1 MRNNGPVTQ
10 QEYVLRDGM
19 AIISKTDH
27 KGRITH
33 VNSDFVEAS
42 GFDEAE
48 LIGQAHNI
56 LRHPDMPGEAF
67 RDLWQTVKSGL
78 PWSGMVKNRRKDGAH
93 YWVRASVTPLPDG
106 GFMSVRQRPEPA
118 EVAQAEALY
127 RDMRES
133 RTKVQ
138 FQRGQVVTYPIIW
151 RLVESVRRLSLTQ
164 RLWSMALI
172 ALALVLAVGADGV
185 WQVRAGM
192 QSLQSV
198 YAERTAPINDLAR
211 IQRLLEINAAEVL
224 RGYQHDPR
232 THFAV
237 LHDHDVSQH
246 LDTIERNR
254 QEIDALWQKYSDR
267 LLKTASGSDEAAL
280 AKSFTDKRKEYVG
293 TYLVPAVKEIRAG
306 TFSTDVLLAFLR
318 NDKGVGAETR
328 NLLGGLMTLQAE
340 AAKAEYDA
348 SVARYNRVLWTSGGM
363 ILVGGF
369 GFLVFAWL
377 LIRAIVLPVR
387 AATRAAQ
394 AIAQG
399 DLRQSLP
406 VAGHD
411 EIGALIVQLTRMRD
425 GLFEMTHTIRHDA
438 GILQQAARELD
449 VSAREAANLAETQS
463 SSSSSMAAAVEQMSV
478 SVDQVSEHANE
489 AQGVTLASGRA
500 SEQGGKVIMAAVDE
514 MRSITTTVNESAEAI
529 HAVESLSGEI
539 AGIVNV
545 IKEIADQTN
554 LLALNAAIE
563 AARAGEQG
571 RGFAV
576 VADEVRKLAERT
588 AQSTQQIAEMIG
600 RIQCGSSRAVKEM
613 GASVIQVEKGMR
625 VAREAGDSMSS
636 IQAGSSQV
644 LQSVEDIAL
653 ALKEQGVATQEIAR
667 GVERIAQ
674 MCEASHANA
683 NRTAASASRLRQ
695 LSDRLEQDAARF
707 SV

>member
-10 QEYVLRDGM
+10 QEYLLRDGM
-19 AIISKTDH
+19 AIISKTDR

-42 GFDEAE
+42 GFEEAE

-67 RDLWQTVKSGL
+67 RDLWNTVKSGR
-78 PWSGMVKNRRKDGAH
+78 PWSGLVKNRRKDGAH

-106 GFMSVRQRPEPA
+106 GYMSVRQRPESG

-127 RDMRES
+127 RDMRDGRS
-133 RTKVQ
+133 KVQ
-138 FQRGQVVTYPIIW
+138 IQRGRVIANPW
-151 RLVESVRRLSLTQ
+151 LWHLVESLRRLSLTQ
-164 RLWSMALI
+164 RLWAMALI
-172 ALALVLAVGADGV
+172 GMLLMLAVGANGV
-185 WQVRAGM
+185 WQVREGM
-192 QSLQSV
+192 LALQSV

-224 RGYQHDPR
+224 RGYQHDPS
-232 THFAV
+232 THFAR
-237 LHDHDVSQH
+237 LHDHQAVQH

-254 QEIDALWQKYSDR
+254 LEIDALWQRYSQR
-267 LLKTASGSDEAAL
+267 RQSGDEAAL
-280 AKSFTDKRKEYVG
+280 VKSFTDKRQEYV
-293 TYLVPAVKEIRAG
+293 THFLTPAVREIRAG
-306 TFSTDVLLAFLR
+306 SFSTDVLLAFLR

-328 NLLGGLMTLQAE
+328 NLLGGLMNLQAE
-340 AAKAEYDA
+340 AAKAEYA
-348 SVARYNRVLWTSGGM
+348 TAVTRYNRVLWTSAGM
-363 ILVGGF
+363 IVVGGI
-369 GFLVFAWL
+369 GFLLFAWL

-406 VAGHD
+406 TAGHD
-411 EIGALIVQLTRMRD
+411 EIGDLIVQLTRMRD

-438 GILQQAARELD
+438 GILKQAAFELD
-449 VSAREAANLAETQS
+449 ASAREAANMSEAQS
-463 SSSSSMAAAVEQMSV
+463 ASSTSMAAAVEQMSV
-478 SVDQVSEHANE
+478 SVDQVSEHANA
-489 AQGVTLASGRA
+489 AQDVTLASGKA
-500 SEQGGKVIMAAVDE
+500 SEQGGRVIMTAVAE
-514 MRSITTTVNESAEAI
+514 MRGITDAVNESARAI
-529 HAVESLSGEI
+529 HSVEGLSGEI

-588 AQSTQQIAEMIG
+588 GNSTQQIAEMIG
-600 RIQCGSSRAVKEM
+600 RIQGGASRAVKEM
-613 GASVIQVEKGMR
+613 QTSVSQVEQGMR
-625 VAREAGDSMSS
+625 VASEAGDSMVS
-636 IQAGSSQV
+636 IQSGSGRV
-644 LQSVEDIAL
+644 LQSVKDIAL
-653 ALKEQGVATQEIAR
+653 ALKEQGTAAQEIAK

-683 NRTAASASRLRQ
+683 GRTATAAARLKHMA
-695 LSDRLEQDAARF
+695 DRLEADAARF

>member
-10 QEYVLRDGM
+10 QEYLLRDGM

-42 GFDEAE
+42 GFEEAE

-56 LRHPDMPGEAF
+56 LRHPDMPGETF
-67 RDLWQTVKSGL
+67 RDLWNTVKSGR
-78 PWSGMVKNRRKDGAH
+78 PWSGLVKNRRKDGAH

-106 GFMSVRQRPEPA
+106 GYMSVRQRPQSG

-127 RDMRES
+127 RDMRDGRS
-133 RTKVQ
+133 KVQ
-138 FQRGQVVTYPIIW
+138 IQRGRVIVNPGLW
-151 RLVESVRRLSLTQ
+151 RLVESLRRLSLTQ
-164 RLWSMALI
+164 RLWAMALI
-172 ALALVLAVGADGV
+172 GLLLMLLVGANGVRQVRVGMLALE
-185 WQVRAGM
+185 
-192 QSLQSV
+192 SV

-224 RGYQHDPR
+224 RGYQHDPS
-232 THFAV
+232 THFAR
-237 LHDHDVSQH
+237 LHDHQAAQH

-254 QEIDALWQKYSDR
+254 LEIDALWQRYSQRRQSD
-267 LLKTASGSDEAAL
+267 DEAAL
-280 AKSFTDKRKEYVG
+280 VKSFTDKRQEYV
-293 TYLVPAVKEIRAG
+293 THFLSPAVREIRAG
-306 TFSTDVLLAFLR
+306 SFSTDVLLAFLR

-328 NLLGGLMTLQAE
+328 NLLGGLMNLQAE
-340 AAKAEYDA
+340 AAKAEYEA
-348 SVARYNRVLWTSGGM
+348 AVTRYNRVLWTSGGM
-363 ILVGGF
+363 IVVGGI
-369 GFLVFAWL
+369 GFLLFAWL

-387 AATRAAQ
+387 DATRAAQ

-406 VAGHD
+406 TAGHD
-411 EIGALIVQLTRMRD
+411 EIGDLIVQLTRMRD

-438 GILQQAARELD
+438 GILKQAAFELD
-449 VSAREAANLAETQS
+449 ASAREAANMAEAQS
-463 SSSSSMAAAVEQMSV
+463 SSSTSMAAAVEQMSV
-478 SVDQVSEHANE
+478 SVDQVSEHANA
-489 AQGVTLASGRA
+489 AQDVTLASGRA
-500 SEQGGKVIMAAVDE
+500 SEQGGRVIMAAVAE
-514 MRSITTTVNESAEAI
+514 MRGITDTVNESARAI
-529 HAVESLSGEI
+529 HSVEGLSGEI

-588 AQSTQQIAEMIG
+588 GNSTQQIAEMIG
-600 RIQCGSSRAVKEM
+600 RIQSGASRAVKEM
-613 GASVIQVEKGMR
+613 QTSVSQVEKGMR
-625 VAREAGDSMSS
+625 VASEAGDSMDS
-636 IQAGSSQV
+636 IQSGSGQV
-644 LQSVEDIAL
+644 LRSVKDIAL
-653 ALKEQGVATQEIAR
+653 ALKEQGMAAQEIAK

-683 NRTAASASRLRQ
+683 GRTATAAARLKHMA
-695 LSDRLEQDAARF
+695 DRLEADAARF